1 MKTVVIGISSGI
13 AAYKMLELIKRLIAE
28 KINVEVIMTKHATQ
42 MLAPALIEKEL
53 GKPVH
58 IDLYSADFNYETIL
72 KNRVVDHIALA
83 DKADVFV
90 VAPATANTIGKLA
103 NGLADDFLTT
113 TALAVTAPVII
124 CPSMNVNMWNN
135 PLVKKNVQILKNNGA
150 YIIGPESGAL
160 ACGYE
165 GEGRLASI
173 ETIYSEVQKLLS
185 QSSELKGKTVLVTA
199 GGTSEPIDDVRNL
212 TNKSTGK
219 MGAAIAEAA
228 YLKGANV
235 VYVHAANAVALR
247 YQVNNHTFTT
257 ADNLET
263 ILKKLVP
270 EADIVIHAAA
280 VSDFIAEKQQTKLSS
295 DVEQTL
301 KLSPRAKI
309 LSKLRS
315 WNKKAFIVGFKA
327 EHQSNNEL
335 LLQAATQKLK
345 SADVDMIVAN
355 DISREDRGFAA
366 DTNEVIVV
374 SHKNKPVPIQLDQ
387 KHIIAEK
394 ILDQIIETAFS

>member
-1 MKTVVIGISSGI
+1 
-13 AAYKMLELIKRLIAE
+13 
-28 KINVEVIMTKHATQ
+28 
-42 MLAPALIEKEL
+42 
-53 GKPVH
+53 
-58 IDLYSADFNYETIL
+58 
-72 KNRVVDHIALA
+72 
-83 DKADVFV
+83 
-90 VAPATANTIGKLA
+90 
-103 NGLADDFLTT
+103 
-113 TALAVTAPVII
+113 
-124 CPSMNVNMWNN
+124 MNVNMWNN

-185 QSSELKGKTVLVTA
+185 QASELKGKTVLVTA